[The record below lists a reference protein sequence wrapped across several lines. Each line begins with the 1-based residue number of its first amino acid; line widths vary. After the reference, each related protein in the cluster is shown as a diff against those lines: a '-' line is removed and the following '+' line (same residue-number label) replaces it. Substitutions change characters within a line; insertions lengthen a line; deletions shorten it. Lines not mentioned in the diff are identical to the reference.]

1 MEASLQLERSVFPE
15 DTIEKNVIGMA
26 SIDAKLDESPEMD
39 RKPVHIVGVID
50 ISTSMSDGKL
60 ALVKASLSFII
71 DQLSSQD
78 TLGLVQFGNTATKV
92 LSLTKMTNDGKIY
105 AKTKIDRMRP
115 IGSTNL
121 SAGLLMGLNLINE
134 DITTLNLNNEDTE
147 EAKRY
152 TLMLFTDGE
161 ANMGIYEP
169 TELRKAL
176 ISYIGVHAERVQIL
190 GFGFGQE
197 HNVEMIQD
205 ICLLTPSS
213 EYYYIQDRES
223 IGPQF
228 AECLGGMLSLVAQN
242 VKLTILRDDDH
253 YDIIKIWKS
262 LTENSLPSDEDG
274 FVVNI
279 GDLYREQR
287 KDIIFTFR
295 TNQSSITLKAMVSY
309 YDVLNETTTTQDL
322 RLEVSFTEGS
332 DAIINWDVRKNYHR
346 VLVAECMKNAI
357 MLAETDLTAAKQSIR
372 NCITFLKGETG
383 GEEMTLMLIEDLE
396 ACLRGMTDYN
406 EYFTIG
412 KSCLHTYSSSH
423 ANQRSSHYTTAYQD
437 GLVSELMHSEAYLNA
452 SNAIPEDIEELSTP
466 SSARS
471 RNLSASYAPRTRII

>member
-1 MEASLQLERSVFPE
+1 METSLQLERSVFPE

-26 SIDAKLDESPEMD
+26 SIDATLDESLEMD

-60 ALVKASLSFII
+60 ALVKASLSFIL

-92 LSLTKMTNDGKIY
+92 LSLTKMTNDGKLY

-115 IGSTNL
+115 RGSTNL
-121 SAGLLMGLNLINE
+121 SAGLLMGLNLINKDIAALSSKSE
-134 DITTLNLNNEDTE
+134 DAE

-169 TELRKAL
+169 VALRKAL
-176 ISYIGVHAERVQIL
+176 SSCIGDHTELVQIL
-190 GFGFGQE
+190 GFGFGRE

-205 ICLLTPSS
+205 ICSLTPSS

-223 IGPQF
+223 IGPRF

-253 YDIIKIWKS
+253 YDITKIWKS
-262 LTENSLPSDEDG
+262 LTEDSLPSDEDG

-287 KDIIFTFR
+287 KDIIFTFC

-309 YDVLNETTTTQDL
+309 YDVLNGTTTTQDL
-322 RLEVSFTEGS
+322 CLEVSFTEGS
-332 DAIINWDVRKNYHR
+332 DVIINWDVRKNYHR

-383 GEEMTLMLIEDLE
+383 GGEMTLMLIEDLE

-423 ANQRSSHYTTAYQD
+423 ANQRSSHYTTTYQD

-452 SNAIPEDIEELSTP
+452 SNAITADIEDLSIP
-466 SSARS
+466 SSRRS
-471 RNLSASYAPRTRII
+471 QHLSASYTPRTRIV